1 MQDYEPEMDSTRLL
15 STMSEG
21 FTEGEG
27 TKEEVRYVSCFSTL
41 MNVLNTLIGAEILG
55 IPNSMTFCGL
65 VPSVCLLC
73 LTACLSFIAT
83 LQITRL
89 QNRFSATS
97 INDLTEKLLG
107 RGGGIALSILTLI
120 FTYSLLVA
128 YLVTAAETIESW
140 FKVAHHPEWASGWK
154 RAIAIGIYTIILPIP
169 LTCPRRM
176 DFLNTASTFAI
187 FCLFFYCAV
196 MIAKG
201 TMFFMKHPV
210 CETVETGVLNLGFFN
225 AFSIYCLMFALP
237 GIVLPLLI
245 PYHPSLKKR
254 YFLVCSAFIM
264 CFLLTIVPGTIG
276 YLMFGAGTEQ
286 IIFHSFD
293 DGDVLMQITRVGFFI
308 VLNASYPVVGMTVIA
323 ELFGLIFKNNNPAK
337 APLGKRIVILAL
349 TNVPPALIAMIL
361 PKVRPALAVGGAL
374 GGCLT
379 NFFVPPVLWVKQSK
393 EKWSHWSVV
402 LNLMFIIFG
411 IVCAIIATYE
421 AIEDAVNTFKH
432 PEATDS
438 VLRGLLVG

>member
-1 MQDYEPEMDSTRLL
+1 MDDRIVDVDSTKLL

-21 FTEGEG
+21 YVEGG
-27 TKEEVRYVSCFSTL
+27 SVFAPVKYVSCFSTL

-65 VPSVCLLC
+65 VPSVLL
-73 LTACLSFIAT
+73 LLATACLSFVAT
-83 LQITRL
+83 IQITRL

-107 RGGGIALSILTLI
+107 RTGGICLSILTLI

-140 FKVAHHPEWASGWK
+140 FKIGNLPQWASGWR
-154 RAIAIGIYTIILPIP
+154 RAIVIGVYTMILPIP

-187 FCLFFYCAV
+187 FCLFFYCVV
-196 MIAKG
+196 MIVKG
-201 TMFFMKHPV
+201 TMFFAHNPV
-210 CETVETGVLNLGFFN
+210 DSTVETGVFNLGFFN
-225 AFSIYCLMFALP
+225 AFSIDCLMFALP

-245 PYHPSLKKR
+245 PYHPNLAKR
-254 YFLVCSAFIM
+254 YYLVSGAFVM
-264 CFLLTIVPGTIG
+264 CFILTIVPGTIG
-276 YLMFGAGTEQ
+276 YLMFGAKTDQ
-286 IIFHSFD
+286 IIFHSFPD
-293 DGDVLMQITRVGFFI
+293 NDILMQLTRVAFFV

-323 ELFGLIFKNNNPAK
+323 ELFGLVFKNEHPAA
-337 APLGKRIVILAL
+337 APLKQRVVILAL
-349 TNVPPALIAMIL
+349 TNIPPALIAMVL

-393 EKWSHWSVV
+393 EKWSHWSIV
-402 LNLMFIIFG
+402 LNLMFITFG
-411 IVCAIIATYE
+411 VVCAGIATYE
-421 AIEDAVNTFKH
+421 AVLDAISTFKH
-432 PEATDS
+432 PAATDQF
-438 VLRGLLVG
+438 LRGLLI

>member
-1 MQDYEPEMDSTRLL
+1 MSEKLGDMDSTRLL

-21 FTEGEG
+21 YVEGG
-27 TKEEVRYVSCFSTL
+27 SVFAPVQYVSWFSTL

-65 VPSVCLLC
+65 VPSVLLLL
-73 LTACLSFIAT
+73 LTACLSYIAT
-83 LQITRL
+83 IQITRL

-107 RGGGIALSILTLI
+107 RTGGICLSILTLI

-140 FKVAHHPEWASGWK
+140 FKVAGLPQWASGWR
-154 RAIAIGIYTIILPIP
+154 RAVVIGVYTICLPIP

-187 FCLFFYCAV
+187 FCLFFYCVV
-196 MIAKG
+196 MIIKG
-201 TMFFMKHPV
+201 SMFFAHNEV
-210 CETVETGVLNLGFFN
+210 DSTVETGVFNLGFFN
-225 AFSIYCLMFALP
+225 AFSIDCLMFALP

-245 PYHPSLKKR
+245 PYHPNLTKR
-254 YFLVCSAFIM
+254 YYLVSGAFIM
-264 CFLLTIVPGTIG
+264 CFILTIVPGTIG
-276 YLMFGAGTEQ
+276 YLMFGAKTDQ

-293 DGDVLMQITRVGFFI
+293 DKDVLMQCTRVAFFV

-323 ELFGLIFKNNNPAK
+323 ELFGLVFKNECPAK
-337 APLGKRIVILAL
+337 APLKQRIVILAF
-349 TNVPPALIAMIL
+349 TNIPPAIIAMLL

-379 NFFVPPVLWVKQSK
+379 NFFVPPVLWIKQSK
-393 EKWSHWSVV
+393 EKWCHWSIV
-402 LNLMFIIFG
+402 LNLLFIMFG
-411 IVCAIIATYE
+411 VVCAVIATYE
-421 AIEDAVNTFKH
+421 AILDAINTFKH
-432 PEATDS
+432 PAANDIT
-438 VLRGLLVG
+438 LRSMLI